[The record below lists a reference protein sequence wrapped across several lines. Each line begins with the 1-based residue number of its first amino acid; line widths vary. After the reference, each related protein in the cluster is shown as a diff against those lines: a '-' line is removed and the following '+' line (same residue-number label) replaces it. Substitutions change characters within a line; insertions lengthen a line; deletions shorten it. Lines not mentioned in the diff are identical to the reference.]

1 MSRVVL
7 GVAGGIAAY
16 KACELVR
23 RLREAGHDVT
33 VVPTAS
39 ALEFVGRVT
48 WEALSGHPVR
58 TDVFSDAHEVA
69 HVRLG
74 QEADLVIVAPAT
86 ADLIARAASGR
97 ADDLLTNVLLTTRA
111 PVLFAPAMHTEMWL
125 HPATVANVATLRE
138 RGAIVHDPASGRLTG
153 ADSGPGRLPEPA
165 DIEQV
170 ALSLLGDSATVE
182 AIRRR
187 DLAGQRVLI
196 SAGGTREALDAV
208 RFLGNASSGRQ
219 GVALAR
225 AAALRGASVTLV
237 AAHLDVPV
245 PAGVSVLQVG
255 STAELAA
262 AMSQEA
268 PFADAIVMAAAVADF
283 STASPAASKIKKD
296 GSAGLTLELVQ
307 TVDVLRTLSSHRT
320 RPQVIVGFA
329 AETAGSADEL
339 LRLGR
344 AKLARKGCDLLVCN
358 DVSGGAVFG
367 QTTNTVMIL
376 DATGVVAMAS
386 ADKNVVAHRVWDAI
400 IAITP

>member
-33 VVPTAS
+33 VVPTTS

-74 QEADLVIVAPAT
+74 QEADLVLVAPAT
-86 ADLIARAASGR
+86 ADLLARAASGR

-125 HPATVANVATLRE
+125 HPATVANVATLRA
-138 RGAIVHDPASGRLTG
+138 RGSLVMEPANGRLTG

-182 AIRRR
+182 AIRCR

-237 AAHLDVPV
+237 AAHLEVPV
-245 PAGVSVLQVG
+245 PADVAVVQVG

-283 STASPAASKIKKD
+283 STALPAASKIKKD
-296 GSAGLTLELVQ
+296 GTAGLTLELVQ

-367 QTTNTVMIL
+367 QNSNTVMIL
-376 DATGVVAMAS
+376 DATGVVATAS